1 MVDGVTPGSDDA
13 SSTSVAVLVG
23 AAITVVTTTAV
34 PLSPVLGGG
43 VAGYL
48 DGGPGRS
55 GLRVG
60 ALVGAVAAPVL
71 LLVGILLL
79 GPMFRAVGGTS
90 PVPGLGVVAVAG
102 IAYVVAFSTLGG
114 YLGSYVATETRG

>member
-1 MVDGVTPGSDDA
+1 MVDGVTSGSDDA

-48 DGGPGRS
+48 DAGPRRS

-71 LLVGILLL
+71 LLAGILLL
-79 GPMFRAVGGTS
+79 LPKYRALGGTS
-90 PVPGLGVVAVAG
+90 PVSSLVVVAVAG
-102 IAYVVAFSTLGG
+102 IGYVLAFSTLGG
-114 YLGSYVATETRG
+114 YLGSYVAAETRD

>member
-1 MVDGVTPGSDDA
+1 MAPGSDDA

-23 AAITVVTTTAV
+23 AAIAVITTTAV

-48 DGGPGRS
+48 DAGPRRS

-79 GPMFRAVGGTS
+79 LPKYRALGGKS

-102 IAYVVAFSTLGG
+102 IGYVLAFSTVGG
-114 YLGSYVATETRG
+114 YLGNYVATETRG

>member
-1 MVDGVTPGSDDA
+1 MFDGVAPGSGDA

-23 AAITVVTTTAV
+23 AAITVVTTTDV

-48 DGGPGRS
+48 DAGPRRS

-71 LLVGILLL
+71 LLVGILFLL
-79 GPMFRAVGGTS
+79 PKYRALGAKS
-90 PVPGLGVVAVAG
+90 PVPGLGLVAVAG
-102 IAYVVAFSTLGG
+102 IGYVLAFTTLGG
-114 YLGSYVATETRG
+114 YLGSYVANETRG

>member
-1 MVDGVTPGSDDA
+1 MVDGVAAGSDDA

-48 DGGPGRS
+48 DAGPRRS

-60 ALVGAVAAPVL
+60 ALVGTVAAPVPLITGTL
-71 LLVGILLL
+71 LLRPMSRAL
-79 GPMFRAVGGTS
+79 GATS
-90 PVPGLGVVAVAG
+90 PVPGLGLVAVAG
-102 IAYVVAFSTLGG
+102 IGYVLAFSIFGG
-114 YLGSYVATETRG
+114 YLGSYVATEIRG

>member
-1 MVDGVTPGSDDA
+1 MVDGAAPGSDDA

-48 DGGPGRS
+48 DAGQGRS
-55 GLRVG
+55 ALRVG

-71 LLVGILLL
+71 LFAGILLL
-79 GPMFRAVGGTS
+79 RSMYRALGAMS
-90 PVPGLGVVAVAG
+90 PGPGLGLVAVAG
-102 IAYVVAFSTLGG
+102 IGYVLAFSTVGG
-114 YLGSYVATETRG
+114 YLGSYEATETRG

>member
-48 DGGPGRS
+48 DAGPRRS

-60 ALVGAVAAPVL
+60 ALVGAVAASVL

-79 GPMFRAVGGTS
+79 RPMYRAIGGTS

-102 IAYVVAFSTLGG
+102 IAYVLAFSTVGG
-114 YLGSYVATETRG
+114 YLGSYVAAETRG

>member
-1 MVDGVTPGSDDA
+1 MVDGVTPESDDA

-23 AAITVVTTTAV
+23 AAITVLTTTAV

-48 DGGPGRS
+48 DAGPGRS

-71 LLVGILLL
+71 LLAGILLL
-79 GPMFRAVGGTS
+79 RPLYRTLGGTS
-90 PVPGLGVVAVAG
+90 PIPGLVVVAVAG
-102 IAYVVAFSTLGG
+102 IGYVLAFSTVGG

>member
-1 MVDGVTPGSDDA
+1 MVDGVAPGSDDA

-48 DGGPGRS
+48 DAGPRQS

-79 GPMFRAVGGTS
+79 RPMYRALGVMR
-90 PVPGLGVVAVAG
+90 PVPGLVVVAVAG
-102 IAYVVAFSTLGG
+102 IGDVLAFSTVGG

>member
-13 SSTSVAVLVG
+13 SNTSVAVLVG

-48 DGGPGRS
+48 DAGQRRS

-79 GPMFRAVGGTS
+79 RPMYRAVGGTS
-90 PVPGLGVVAVAG
+90 PGPGLVVVAVAG
-102 IAYVVAFSTLGG
+102 IGYVLAFSTVGG
-114 YLGSYVATETRG
+114 YFGSYVATETRG

>member
-1 MVDGVTPGSDDA
+1 MVDSATPGGDDA
-13 SSTSVAVLVG
+13 SNTSLTVLVG
-23 AAITVVTTTAV
+23 AAITVITTTAV

-48 DGGPGRS
+48 DAGPRRS

-79 GPMFRAVGGTS
+79 RPMYRAVGGTS
-90 PVPGLGVVAVAG
+90 PLPSLVVVAVAG
-102 IAYVVAFSTLGG
+102 IGYVLAFSTVGG
-114 YLGSYVATETRG
+114 YLGSYVSTETRG